1 MKAIKLALHWQMGI
15 ALILGATLGII
26 FCDSYSAWGNV
37 INGIGDI
44 FADDLTHACRDGAD
58 FFGLFARAEIA
69 PEAAHNIWAFNK
81 HKETENEDQDG
92 ACDNIAN
99 GTKGSSEVVAEFA
112 NEVG

>member
-44 FADDLTHACRDGAD
+44 FADDLTHACRDGAY
-58 FFGLFARAEIA
+58 FFRLFAISFGCMTC
-69 PEAAHNIWAFNK
+69 NIISVKENK
-81 HKETENEDQDG
+81 
-92 ACDNIAN
+92 IWM
-99 GTKGSSEVVAEFA
+99 SSIYKTSYSLDSIHTRSR
-112 NEVG
+112 GMMGIC